1 MTISPKCPS
10 SDRGHRKEKLL
21 RSPWTS
27 YPTPSGTECIKL
39 YHSQTS
45 QKHIRKL
52 LSKPRNNEIYN
63 NLRKDLFLLGPLYYT
78 FLHLFPHI
86 HLSLKGW
93 NMPSPNQGCWDKL
106 CLPTTF
112 PMVSAS
118 RKETP
123 HTTRATSLEHVHF
136 LIPRT
141 SPEGDCLRGKSF
153 LLFRTGFVSIW
164 SLESFLACPF
174 YRGQQPLFPQG
185 ITVSCLD
192 TSLRHLTF
200 VWFRLASYGAS
211 RPNNIR

>member
-10 SDRGHRKEKLL
+10 SDRSHRKEKLL

-27 YPTPSGTECIKL
+27 YPKPSGTECIKL

-78 FLHLFPHI
+78 FLHVFPHI

-123 HTTRATSLEHVHF
+123 HTTRATSLEHMRF

-141 SPEGDCLRGKSF
+141 RPPRKGIPPVQDRLCLHLVFGVLSGLSLFTEGSSLSSHKGSPSP
-153 LLFRTGFVSIW
+153 
-164 SLESFLACPF
+164 A
-174 YRGQQPLFPQG
+174 
-185 ITVSCLD
+185 
-192 TSLRHLTF
+192 
-200 VWFRLASYGAS
+200 
-211 RPNNIR
+211 